1 MNKNIE
7 VKKEVVN
14 VEEKKIKLNVSYL
27 DFIKVVIDN
36 NLLNGEKKILI
47 DNYLEIVK
55 VRSFRNIKKVSSR
68 VLRKELRS
76 LVLRELESRK
86 IELKKYL
93 EINSLVCEKLGE
105 NKKVSNYISL

>member
-7 VKKEVVN
+7 VKEVVN

-55 VRSFRNIKKVSSR
+55 VRSFRNIKKVSGR

-76 LVLRELESRK
+76 LVLSELESRK
-86 IELKKYL
+86 IELKNYL
-93 EINSLVCEKLGE
+93 EIDKLVKERLGE